1 MPAGNSC
8 GPLGGYLVPAGT
20 VVVTPAKGPSIRL
33 FPIKITRC
41 SAGAEK
47 SRLGLRKRACSGR
60 RRQIGTGR
68 ACGESQRFFRTQI
81 RKNKCKHDKTHRNWQ
96 VGLLSYLKSG
106 KGEKMRAAQCSQ
118 QPEGCFA
125 FTFKW
130 AAGVV
135 RLHLHLMV
143 PPVSTTH
150 SDCLRTHSE
159 LRGGGEEKL
168 ESTSKMRLTAWSV
181 KKKKKNLRMCFDI
194 SRYDGM

>member
-8 GPLGGYLVPAGT
+8 GPLGGYLVPTGT
-20 VVVTPAKGPSIRL
+20 VVVTPARGPSIRL

-41 SAGAEK
+41 SAGTEK
-47 SRLGLRKRACSGR
+47 SRLGLRKRACTGR

-68 ACGESQRFFRTQI
+68 ACGESQRWYFFRTQI

-150 SDCLRTHSE
+150 WLPKNTQWAER
-159 LRGGGEEKL
+159 RGG
-168 ESTSKMRLTAWSV
+168 
-181 KKKKKNLRMCFDI
+181 KKSLKAPAKWD
-194 SRYDGM
+194 